1 MSSQKYL
8 KRIDKK
14 MDRLLEIAEQFAPAP
29 AAPVTEE
36 PFYFQASSIAEPATT
51 EPVEFEMNEAPST
64 KTSGLNN
71 WNRYVTGVLANMKS
85 SGWKSANGKN
95 ATRRN
100 AMKEASRRKAEANAN
115 YAATATSRRAK
126 RNKQLAS
133 KAALAAFN
141 AAGAPPATAGNLVN
155 VPLANALVNT
165 TAAAALLAGPPR
177 KGIDPP
183 PAIYKK
189 FKGPK
194 VTIGSSSAPAQNV
207 SRILR
212 ESLAKPNLHPQLR
225 RKYEKELKELE
236 PNVASEIAA
245 GIQLESK
252 WKLPLATLEEKL
264 KNESLKPELRAKFEM
279 IRNNYRKKVAL
290 GE

>member
-14 MDRLLEIAEQFAPAP
+14 MDRLLEIAEQFAPVP
-29 AAPVTEE
+29 PAPVTEE
-36 PFYFQASSIAEPATT
+36 PFYFQASSIAEPVTT
-51 EPVEFEMNEAPST
+51 EPVEFELNEAPSI

-85 SGWKSANGKN
+85 SGWKSANGRN

-100 AMKEASRRKAEANAN
+100 AMKEASRRKAEVNAN

-141 AAGAPPATAGNLVN
+141 ATGAPPATATN
-155 VPLANALVNT
+155 VANALVNT

-194 VTIGSSSAPAQNV
+194 VTNSSSSAPAQSV

-264 KNESLKPELRAKFEM
+264 KNESLKPELRAKFEV

>member
-14 MDRLLEIAEQFAPAP
+14 MDRLLEIAEQFAPVP
-29 AAPVTEE
+29 AAPVAEE
-36 PFYFQASSIAEPATT
+36 PFYFQASSIAEPVTT
-51 EPVEFEMNEAPST
+51 EPVEFELNEAPST

-279 IRNNYRKKVAL
+279 IRNN
-290 GE
+290 

>member
-14 MDRLLEIAEQFAPAP
+14 MDRLLEIAEQFAPVP
-29 AAPVTEE
+29 PAPVTEE
-36 PFYFQASSIAEPATT
+36 PFYFQASSIAEPVTT
-51 EPVEFEMNEAPST
+51 EPVEFELNEAPST

-126 RNKQLAS
+126 RIKHLAS

-141 AAGAPPATAGNLVN
+141 AAGAPPATAGN
-155 VPLANALVNT
+155 LVNT